1 MTKYQLM
8 LINWQFSISQP
19 LPVNVGQFMIVT
31 ALAIKVDQVI
41 KEQNMLDVYAM
52 LDGYCHLVL
61 QMGELKEAA
70 SSLLYA
76 APRCGEFPEL
86 QEIRVVLTA
95 RYGKEFAN
103 GAIDLRNN
111 CGVSTRMIQK
121 LSPRKSSLE
130 TRMKILNEIA
140 TERTSLLT
148 IDDFVSFSKQG
159 EDESKTNV
167 IETNSSVSADDFDE
181 VLSFTESRKGRNQYR
196 NAEDAA
202 QDAFESAYAAA
213 AARATVELS

>member
-1 MTKYQLM
+1 RAKRS
-8 LINWQFSISQP
+8 SIK
-19 LPVNVGQFMIVT
+19 
-31 ALAIKVDQVI
+31 LAIR
-41 KEQNMLDVYAM
+41 
-52 LDGYCHLVL
+52 
-61 QMGELKEAA
+61 
-70 SSLLYA
+70 

-111 CGVSTRMIQK
+111 YGVNDSKTVTPKIK
-121 LSPRKSSLE
+121 LRDP
-130 TRMKILNEIA
+130 NEDPKRDCS
-140 TERTSLLT
+140 ERTSLLT

-202 QDAFESAYAAA
+202 QDAFESVAYAAA